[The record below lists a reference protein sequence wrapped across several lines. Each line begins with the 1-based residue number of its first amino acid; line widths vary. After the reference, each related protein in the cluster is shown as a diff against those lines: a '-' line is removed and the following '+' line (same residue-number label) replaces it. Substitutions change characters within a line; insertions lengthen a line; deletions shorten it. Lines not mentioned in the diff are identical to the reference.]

1 MPSLLYIGQN
11 PAQGTGS
18 PVVILRHLRRFSADG
33 WEIRVVAD
41 YGGDCSAF
49 IDFGWKVIS
58 LLSRRPWW
66 PPYMDGIR
74 LSRWVRLRL
83 LAREVVNAQVTAPDV
98 ILSYLASHTDF
109 ASAIA
114 GHYARVSGRPLH
126 VLVHDDA
133 ASFPIANSRIAK
145 LQRNQSATLVPAA
158 AVWFVSEELA
168 SSYPSVT
175 STKRRVLL
183 PLPERRGVAAKWH
196 QGRAALR
203 VYYSGHV
210 WPEQVS
216 LLEKCALAIASIGG
230 QLVVIANHNSQLQE
244 AASRAPIELKPL
256 FPTNDVALEHLRQNA
271 AASIVSYSEKV
282 SVMPWSRTSFPS
294 KLLEYANIGLPL
306 ALVAPVNTAAQQWSR
321 RMGFAPTFQPN
332 EISRMCLWLAQLRN
346 HEAWQTASEASLSL
360 SRGSADPDRIHG
372 ELDSAFRRHIL
383 TRFDTRYIKNR
394 LSFQ

>member
-1 MPSLLYIGQN
+1 MPSLLYIGQS

-33 WEIRVVAD
+33 WEIRIVAD
-41 YGGDCSAF
+41 YSGDYSAF
-49 IDFGWKVIS
+49 AGSDWKVIP

-66 PPYMDGIR
+66 PPYKEGIR

-83 LAREVVNAQVTAPDV
+83 LAREVVNAQATAPDV
-98 ILSYLASHTDF
+98 ILSYMASHTDF

-114 GHYARVSGRPLH
+114 GHYARISGRPLH

-133 ASFPIANSRIAK
+133 ASFPVSNSRIGK
-145 LQRNQSATLVPAA
+145 LRRNQSATLVPAV

-168 SSYPSVT
+168 SSYPSVKL
-175 STKRRVLL
+175 SKRRVLL
-183 PLPERRGVAAKWH
+183 PLPEARRVAAKWH

-230 QLVVIANHNSQLQE
+230 QLVVIANPDSHLQD
-244 AASRAPIELKPL
+244 AASRAPIELKQL

-271 AASIVSYSEKV
+271 TATLVSYSENV

-294 KLLEYANIGLPL
+294 KMLEYANIGLPL
-306 ALVAPVNTAAQQWSR
+306 ALVAPGETASQQWSR
-321 RMGFAPTFQPN
+321 RMGFASTFQPN
-332 EISRMCLWLAQLRN
+332 ELSKMCLWFGQLRN
-346 HEAWQTASEASLSL
+346 AGAWETASGASLSL
-360 SRGSADPDRIHG
+360 IRGPADPDRIHE
-372 ELDSAFRRHIL
+372 ELDSAFRSHITTQL
-383 TRFDTRYIKNR
+383 GARPIDNR
-394 LSFQ
+394 VSFV